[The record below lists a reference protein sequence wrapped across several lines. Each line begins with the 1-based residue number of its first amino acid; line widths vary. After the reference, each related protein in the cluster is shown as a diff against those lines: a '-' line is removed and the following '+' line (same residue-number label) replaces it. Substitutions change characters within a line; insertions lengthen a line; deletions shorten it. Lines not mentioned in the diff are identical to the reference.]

1 MKPFT
6 RNRSI
11 MNTRKTYTRR
21 GVEAERDFNG
31 PMDPPSSGQDG
42 RFFWIRQKMP
52 AEKTSPQGFEYVL
65 MGVVSA
71 PSKTQVENVDGQTHL
86 ETPPDDRAIA
96 AATGSAVT
104 ATFTPGA
111 DGQLEAFV
119 TVVTTM
125 DGPDIIGIAR
135 KRLENAAARGF
146 DGAVEAN
153 TKADT
158 VGRPGRPPRFDPE
171 TLLNS
176 RSGRIHLFPAMG
188 KTNEVAFHNF
198 QARGAFL
205 VSACKK
211 ADGVYFVE
219 IAARRS
225 LPCRIMNPWPGK
237 SVVVHEVGKTEATPV
252 ELNTTNGERIVFPA
266 TAGRNY
272 RIEPK
277 VL

>member
-1 MKPFT
+1 MAPYPT
-6 RNRSI
+6 WQ
-11 MNTRKTYTRR
+11 TP
-21 GVEAERDFNG
+21 DG
-31 PMDPPSSGQDG
+31 P
-42 RFFWIRQKMP
+42 
-52 AEKTSPQGFEYVL
+52 EY
-65 MGVVSA
+65 A
-71 PSKTQVENVDGQTHL
+71 
-86 ETPPDDRAIA
+86 AIA
-96 AATGSAVT
+96 GIEPIHLPGDHFGEAAMYPALLADEINLDSPPNQKDMMLRTIQALRTSGTAGST
-104 ATFTPGA
+104 LILL
-111 DGQLEAFV
+111 GQ
-119 TVVTTM
+119 
-125 DGPDIIGIAR
+125 
-135 KRLENAAARGF
+135 
-146 DGAVEAN
+146 
-153 TKADT
+153 ADT

-176 RSGRIHLFPAMG
+176 RSGRIHLFPAVG

-252 ELNTTNGERIVFPA
+252 ELNTTNGECIVFPA